1 MKSPKDVLA
10 LGQVIVRQLEL
21 EDRGTVLERWLAHHL
36 AEVIAEADQAVGPAK
51 AASEAQ
57 AVDLVLKLWAHRRA
71 LPEPADPL
79 GGYRQ
84 AVEVLGRLVPEAN
97 PWAYYHQPDTY
108 DGLLREMF
116 ELLSRMVLAGL
127 LLTQVSRAR
136 PVTAEEFKGLAEEEV
151 YLQSVFEQW
160 MPFFPRQRSRPDI
173 KIEYEGTETA
183 EDAEVGI
190 DEKSERVGGADD
202 QDHAS
207 DEQAA
212 PTDVSL
218 HATIASDLERTQAD
232 LADLLARWRKSSPCE
247 PEGKDENSA
256 GLSKNRAATAADLLD
271 ALGDGEVVREKT
283 EADRTGEESTQ
294 SDHADSFWSSL
305 SLTELA
311 EAQGIAPADDLEAL
325 AALWPSDDDPD
336 ELLEYL
342 LADRVARRRV
352 AGGDPE
358 R

>member
-1 MKSPKDVLA
+1 MA

-21 EDRGTVLERWLAHHL
+21 EDCSTVLERWLAHHL
-36 AEVIAEADQAVGPAK
+36 AEVMAEAGQAVGPAR

-57 AVDLVLKLWAHRRA
+57 AVDLVLKLWTHRRA

-79 GGYRQ
+79 GGYRK
-84 AVEVLGRLVPEAN
+84 AVEVLGRLMPEAN
-97 PWAYYHQPDTY
+97 PWVYYHRPDTY

-116 ELLSRMVLAGL
+116 ELLSRIVLAGL

-136 PVTAEEFKGLAEEEV
+136 PVTAEESKGLEEDEV

-160 MPFFPRQRSRPDI
+160 MPFFPRPRSRPDI
-173 KIEYEGTETA
+173 NIEYVGTDTV
-183 EDAEVGI
+183 EDAEMGI
-190 DEKSERVGGADD
+190 DEKPERVGGPDD
-202 QDHAS
+202 QNHAS

-212 PTDVSL
+212 PADVSL
-218 HATIASDLERTQAD
+218 HATIASDLERMQAD
-232 LADLLARWRKSSPCE
+232 LAELLARWRKSSPCE
-247 PEGKDENSA
+247 FEGKAENSA
-256 GLSKNRAATAADLLD
+256 GLSKARAATAAGSLD
-271 ALGDGEVVREKT
+271 AFGDGEVVREKT

-294 SDHADSFWSSL
+294 SDRAHSFWSSL

-311 EAQGIAPADDLEAL
+311 EAQGIAPAGDLEAL

-342 LADRVARRRV
+342 LADRAARRRV
-352 AGGDPE
+352 VGGDPDQ
-358 R
+358 